1 MPEFSS
7 VKTAAQLDDLADRAW
22 PALETRSVGS
32 WVVRWGGGV
41 TKRANSVLPRGEV
54 DDLDDAI
61 TEVEE
66 AYRDRGLAPTFQL
79 SPASRPA
86 GLARRLDARGYVE
99 DSHTLIQV
107 ADVGRVA
114 ASASALPDTAVDGAG
129 AVTVSVDSAP
139 DDDWM
144 ALWWSVDGR
153 GGDAERELARRI
165 LSGAPARYASI
176 RDRHGVV
183 ATARLAFVDDWAG
196 LYALATRPD
205 ARRRGLAR
213 HLISALARE
222 AADRGVDRIWLQ
234 VLADNASAIALYRSL
249 GFETVSGYSYWTAPD
264 STA

>member
-7 VKTAAQLDDLADRAW
+7 AKTAAQLDDLADRAW
-22 PALETRSVGS
+22 PALETRAVGS

-61 TEVEE
+61 TEVEDT
-66 AYRDRGLAPTFQL
+66 YRDRGLAPTFQL

-114 ASASALPDTAVDGAG
+114 ASAAAVPGTAVDRT
-129 AVTVSVDSAP
+129 VTVAIDSAP

-153 GGDAERELARRI
+153 GGDAEREFARRI

-176 RDRHGVV
+176 RDRFGVV

-213 HLISALARE
+213 HLIGALAGE
-222 AADRGVDRIWLQ
+222 AAARGVDRMWLQ

-264 STA
+264 LTR